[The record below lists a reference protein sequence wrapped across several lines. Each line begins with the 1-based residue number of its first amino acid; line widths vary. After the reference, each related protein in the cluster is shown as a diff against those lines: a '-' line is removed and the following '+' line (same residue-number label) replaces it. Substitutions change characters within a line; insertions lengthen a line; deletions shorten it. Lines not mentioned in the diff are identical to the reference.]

1 MLAFLS
7 MTTREFTTAFPEV
20 DRMVYFG
27 SRIALMFIAVAALLY
42 FGPESRI
49 FSFISLAVMIAGV
62 VLDVLRLQNIGA
74 SQWLMFLR
82 FVPYAGLLLSIFLQS
97 AQKDW
102 TETRSFDR
110 TGWIIIGVHA
120 AFAAFIIYL
129 IYRSPAMEI
138 FGLSFT

>member
-1 MLAFLS
+1 
-7 MTTREFTTAFPEV
+7 MTVREFSSSVPEV

-27 SRIALMFIAVAALLY
+27 SRIALMFIGVAAFFW
-42 FGPESRI
+42 FGPESSV
-49 FSFISLAVMIAGV
+49 FSIIGLVLTILGV

-110 TGWIIIGVHA
+110 TGWIIIGIHA

-129 IYRSPAMEI
+129 LIKNPAMEI
-138 FGLSFT
+138 LGISFGGS

>member
-1 MLAFLS
+1 
-7 MTTREFTTAFPEV
+7 MTTGEFSTVFPEV
-20 DRMVYFG
+20 DRIVYFG
-27 SRIALMFIAVAALLY
+27 SRFALMVIGIAAFFY
-42 FGPESRI
+42 FGPESGI

-102 TETRSFDR
+102 TESASFDR
-110 TGWIIIGVHA
+110 TGWIIIGIHA

-129 IYRSPAMEI
+129 IIKNPAMVI
-138 FGLSFT
+138 LG

>member
-1 MLAFLS
+1 
-7 MTTREFTTAFPEV
+7 
-20 DRMVYFG
+20 
-27 SRIALMFIAVAALLY
+27 MFVAVAAFFY
-42 FGPESRI
+42 FGPESGI

-97 AQKDW
+97 AQKNW

-110 TGWIIIGVHA
+110 TGWIIISIHA

-129 IYRSPAMEI
+129 LIKNPAMEI
-138 FGLSFT
+138 FGLSFSSF